1 MAGGVTVASPN
12 PWDDFMK
19 NSQKFV
25 DAGHLENEENDYKL
39 AIGRQLATARSA
51 VLADTNDWAN
61 LVKKGLAH
69 KHHPVDWRVV
79 SDFNKWC
86 KDAPDIALK
95 ALQALWI
102 QGDHSVEERIDAF
115 TELLPAHPV
124 IRAATGARTT
134 LASSLLMGIDAKKYP
149 PYKTVAFKKAYDRT
163 GYGNPP
169 NRADE
174 AVVYEHALE
183 FLDALIG
190 QAEEHG
196 LKLEHRLSAQGLV
209 WRSQNSDFWISADT
223 TEVSAHE
230 AETQGVSQP
239 TTEASPTQAQ
249 TPPEQASLYTI
260 DDIIKEG
267 CFLERANLETILA
280 RLRDK
285 QNLILQ
291 GPPGTGKT
299 WLAKKLAF
307 ALIGRKD
314 DSRVRRLQFHP
325 NLSYEDFV
333 RGYRPSGDGKLTL
346 IDGPFL
352 QVAIQAADDPDNHY
366 VLVIEEINRGNPA
379 QIFGETLT
387 LMEADKRSEEYAL
400 ALAYPR
406 TAGERV
412 HLPTNLYII
421 GTMNVADRSI
431 AMVDLAL
438 RRRFAFVDLEPTFGE
453 VWRNWVKEFCGIP
466 LDFLADIERKIVA
479 LNEQIAADREL
490 GPQFRVGHS
499 VVTPPP
505 GPVIHNPTEWFRQVV
520 ETEIGPLLEEY
531 WFDDTEKAKNAKS
544 ELLSGL

>member
-1 MAGGVTVASPN
+1 MGRFLVQVNRDGGFANIMSDRRYSNHRWKDKPRDNDHGKVVPGDELLIYCTSNVPKYSRSIAFSVAVKAVSPDQFTFDLGEPRYFSN
-12 PWDDFMK
+12 P
-19 NSQKFV
+19 
-25 DAGHLENEENDYKL
+25 LERDTILGLMDRGELTNVFRNCGKQGFNIAKL
-39 AIGRQLATARSA
+39 DLESADLVSKLLNGVSHSEDSGSESA
-51 VLADTNDWAN
+51 VSIREEQQRYA
-61 LVKKGLAH
+61 
-69 KHHPVDWRVV
+69 VDDIV
-79 SDFNKWC
+79 SD
-86 KDAPDIALK
+86 
-95 ALQALWI
+95 
-102 QGDHSVEERIDAF
+102 
-115 TELLPAHPV
+115 
-124 IRAATGARTT
+124 
-134 LASSLLMGIDAKKYP
+134 
-149 PYKTVAFKKAYDRT
+149 
-163 GYGNPP
+163 
-169 NRADE
+169 
-174 AVVYEHALE
+174 
-183 FLDALIG
+183 
-190 QAEEHG
+190 
-196 LKLEHRLSAQGLV
+196 
-209 WRSQNSDFWISADT
+209 
-223 TEVSAHE
+223 
-230 AETQGVSQP
+230 
-239 TTEASPTQAQ
+239 
-249 TPPEQASLYTI
+249 
-260 DDIIKEG
+260 G
-267 CFLERANLETILA
+267 CFLERAKLETVLA

-299 WLAKKLAF
+299 WLARKLAF
-307 ALIGRKD
+307 ALVGKKD

-333 RGYRPSGDGKLTL
+333 REYRPSGDGKLTL

-453 VWRNWVKEFCGIP
+453 AWRNWVKEFCGIP

-531 WFDDTEKAKNAKS
+531 WFDDTEKAKNAES